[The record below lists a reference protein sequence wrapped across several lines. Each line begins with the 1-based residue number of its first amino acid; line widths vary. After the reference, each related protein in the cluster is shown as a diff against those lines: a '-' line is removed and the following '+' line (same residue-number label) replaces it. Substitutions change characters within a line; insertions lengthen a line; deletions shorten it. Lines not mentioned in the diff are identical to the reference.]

1 MSTRT
6 RQDER
11 VPPET
16 LRTRWRAAFEAAEAA
31 LRSARDVL
39 PPDELVRRSQRLA
52 AERESTAGLLHAYA
66 GLVAAAPSFRLPL
79 SPREAQR
86 LLGLPTEVS
95 ACVVNLDGVLV
106 GSAALHAE
114 AWAKTFDR
122 LLSSRS
128 ERAHVEVAPFD
139 PHRDYQT
146 YVHGRPRLDGVREFL
161 ASRGI
166 SLPEGAADDEPG
178 AETVHGLANQKS
190 AVLGRLLAQRELS
203 PYDGAR
209 EYLELAHDARL
220 RCAVVS
226 ASAHTDTILQRAG
239 LSHLVDGK
247 VDGATIV
254 ASGLTPRPAP
264 DIVLAA
270 CRELAASPRQAAVFE
285 TTPAGVEAA
294 RTAGAAVVVGV
305 GRGDRMQELRAAGA
319 DLVVTGLEELLQL
332 ADAA

>member
-1 MSTRT
+1 MPGWTP
-6 RQDER
+6 QDDR
-11 VPPET
+11 VAPET
-16 LRTRWRAAFEAAEAA
+16 LRTRWRTAFEAAEAA
-31 LRSARDVL
+31 LRSARHVL
-39 PPDELVRRSQRLA
+39 PPDELRVRSQRLA
-52 AERESTAGLLHAYA
+52 TERESTAGLLHAYA
-66 GLVAAAPSFRLPL
+66 GLVATAPSFRLPL

-86 LLGLPTEVS
+86 LLGLPTEVA

-114 AWAKTFDR
+114 AWAKAFDR
-122 LLSSRS
+122 FLSSRS
-128 ERAHVEVAPFD
+128 EQAHVEVAPFD
-139 PHRDYQT
+139 PRGDYQAH
-146 YVHGRPRLDGVREFL
+146 VHGRPRLEGVRAFL

-166 SLPEGAADDEPG
+166 SLPEGTVEDEPG
-178 AETVHGLANQKS
+178 AETVHGLANQKN
-190 AVLGRLLAQRELS
+190 AVLGQLLARRNLS

-209 EYLELAHDARL
+209 EYLELVHDARV

-226 ASAHTDTILQRAG
+226 ASAHTDTILRRAG

-247 VDGATIV
+247 IDGTAIV

-270 CRELAASPRQAAVFE
+270 CRELEASPGRAAVFE

-294 RTAGAAVVVGV
+294 RAAGAAVVVGV

-319 DLVVTGLEELLQL
+319 DLVVTGLEELLRL